1 MKELD
6 GGTFD
11 DRQGA
16 TGVGDSPIP
25 EPILS
30 VDDLVLEIGLKT
42 VQLLEKQ
49 KIIEVLQ
56 KKVKELESFVERAK
70 ALEATA
76 EELRKSN
83 RALSDKNLE
92 MDKALTTTR
101 QELDRAKAQIK
112 ELEREVGRL
121 EERLKVEQSKEAEL
135 VGRIEELEKKLKRKK
150 KK

>member
-11 DRQGA
+11 DRQGG
-16 TGVGDSPIP
+16 TGVGGSPTP
-25 EPILS
+25 EPVLS

-49 KIIEVLQ
+49 KVIEALQ

-70 ALEATA
+70 ALEATT

-101 QELDRAKAQIK
+101 QELDRAKTQIR
-112 ELEREVGRL
+112 ELERKVGRL

-150 KK
+150 K